1 VLGESVTRAD
11 AQAAPAQARAGIAG
25 LPVTGA
31 RLLALAA
38 AGLLLLLGGV
48 ALVRLARRHREH
60 TVS

>member
-1 VLGESVTRAD
+1 VTRAD
-11 AQAAPAQARAGIAG
+11 AQAAPAQARAVIAG

-31 RLLALAA
+31 RLLGLAA

-48 ALVRLARRHREH
+48 ALVRLARRHRER